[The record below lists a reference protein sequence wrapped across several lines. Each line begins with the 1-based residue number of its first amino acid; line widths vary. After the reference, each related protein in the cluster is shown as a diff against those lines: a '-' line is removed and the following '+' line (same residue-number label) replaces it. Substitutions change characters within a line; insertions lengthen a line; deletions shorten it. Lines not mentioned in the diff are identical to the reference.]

1 MEANLFTKLSKKG
14 FSMESSR
21 ANFIQGGILLQI
33 CSGKFCKIQ
42 RETPAPESLYDK
54 IVGLESA
61 TYWKRNSGAGD
72 FL

>member
-1 MEANLFTKLSKKG
+1 
-14 FSMESSR
+14 MESSR
-21 ANFIQGGILLQI
+21 ANFIQEGILLKI

-61 TYWKRNSGAGD
+61 TY
-72 FL
+72 